1 MTRNERRSRTERMV
15 QRAVNLVKNRW
26 IGRFFEQEHDV
37 FKRPGLF
44 KKRKVFA
51 CGCSDH
57 NGMCHRK
64 KNGDTAR
71 VERRMRHK
79 IIKQSME

>member
-1 MTRNERRSRTERMV
+1 MV
-15 QRAVNLVKNRW
+15 QRAVNLVKRW
-26 IGRFFEQEHDV
+26 RMWGFEQEHDV

-57 NGMCHRK
+57 SGMCHRR

-71 VERRMRHK
+71 VERREKRR
-79 IIKQSME
+79 IIEAEIE